1 MYLFDDV
8 IRPLNNWALYKK
20 KATVREKCLAQ
31 ELNTMVSTKVQS
43 LNFLSGVL
51 WFCLYGQVTE

>member
-31 ELNTMVSTKVQS
+31 ELNTMVSTK
-43 LNFLSGVL
+43 LSIRGPVVL
-51 WFCLYGQVTE
+51 PMWPGY